1 MRPQKTL
8 DEDVLAGLTEVFQ
21 SKGYEA
27 ASLQDL
33 ARATGLK
40 KASLYHRFPG
50 GKKQMAEAVL
60 GHLSEWVEEHVFR
73 VLHHTA
79 ESPQIRLQKAID
91 QIKVLYDNGK
101 NTCIFR
107 ALSMETGI
115 SLFRLQIEKGM
126 NEWLKAFE
134 AIGEELKL
142 DSKTAKDYAYQSMID
157 IQGSLILTSTLDDP
171 EIFGDA
177 LKRITNRY
185 LNDNRQEMQ

>member
-33 ARATGLK
+33 STATGLK

-60 GHLSEWVEEHVFR
+60 EHLAKWVGENVFQVLRNSEH
-73 VLHHTA
+73 
-79 ESPQIRLQKAID
+79 SPEIRLKNAMAQV
-91 QIKVLYDNGK
+91 KVLYDDGK

-126 NEWLKAFE
+126 KEWLKAFE

-157 IQGSLILTSTLDDP
+157 IQGSLILTSTLNNP
-171 EIFGDA
+171 QIFEEA
-177 LKRITNRY
+177 LQRITSRY
-185 LNDNRQEMQ
+185 LT

>member
-60 GHLSEWVEEHVFR
+60 GHLAEWVEEHVFR
-73 VLHHTA
+73 VLHHTT

-171 EIFGDA
+171 EIFEDA